1 MGITGQLEQL
11 DAVFDVALVGVLVSL
26 DVAQDSVLLASPVGG
41 LAVEERGVD
50 PPIQLVQIH
59 GVQACL
65 NLVVVSLQAGDGLVA
80 LVLLVRMALA

>member
-1 MGITGQLEQL
+1 MGITGKFQQL
-11 DAVFDVALVGVLVSL
+11 DAVFDVALVGVLVDL
-26 DVAQDSVLLASPVGG
+26 NVAQDSVLFASPLGC

-50 PPIQLVQIH
+50 PPVELIQIH